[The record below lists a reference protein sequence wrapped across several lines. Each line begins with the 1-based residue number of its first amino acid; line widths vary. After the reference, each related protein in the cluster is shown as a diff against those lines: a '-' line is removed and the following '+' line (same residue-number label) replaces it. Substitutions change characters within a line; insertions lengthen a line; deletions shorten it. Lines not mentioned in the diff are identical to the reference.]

1 MTFLNKKV
9 YWRSDQMVAKAIFR
23 VRVTENAG
31 YLGFV
36 LFQETWRIRITVKRW
51 TLSLGDNVLS
61 WQRNRNS
68 WWRATPYLS
77 DHHRL
82 LFHRR
87 IKSMIQMYPRRRGS
101 VLEPPLISCS
111 FATSSSNMP
120 DMIIYEYKVD
130 KHEFRKTFVAFL
142 NSA

>member
-1 MTFLNKKV
+1 MLELKSVLTFGPNGRQSYLSGPCDWK
-9 YWRSDQMVAKAIFR
+9 F
-23 VRVTENAG
+23 G
-31 YLGFV
+31 LLYLGFF
-36 LFQETWRIRITVKRW
+36 LFQETRRICIAVKHW
-51 TLSLGDNVLS
+51 TLSLGDYVLS
-61 WQRNRNS
+61 WQRNRNL
-68 WWRATPYLS
+68 WWRATPCLS

-87 IKSMIQMYPRRRGS
+87 IKSMIHMYPRRRGS